1 MNRLALA
8 VGVVVGLACGVTPK
22 QPELLSRE
30 LPNNPV
36 KPIVA
41 EPQTPHQF
49 DGGGGFVDAGCCEL
63 PFALRALE
71 GEQSARLMFPSDEY
85 AMLLDDAGVWR
96 VNACVNPRADVFYF
110 KVGLLTDD
118 QSGILEV
125 DRVNPTLPTDS
136 TSSVAPLV
144 NVFVGADGGVC
155 ASIDGAWYSTLPDAG
170 I

>member
-1 MNRLALA
+1 MRRLAL
-8 VGVVVGLACGVTPK
+8 VLLMACGSAPK
-22 QPELLSRE
+22 QPDLLTRE

-41 EPQTPHQF
+41 ESGPPLQF

-63 PFALRALE
+63 PFALRALD
-71 GEQSARLMFPSDEY
+71 GELTARLVFPADEY

-96 VNACVNPRADVFYF
+96 VNACVNTRADIFYF

-118 QSGILEV
+118 ENGILEV

-136 TSSVAPLV
+136 TSTVAPLV
-144 NVFVGADGGVC
+144 NVFGGADGGVC
-155 ASIDGAWYSTLPDAG
+155 SAIDAVLYSTLPDAG